1 MAASTAQIQ
10 ELIAPI
16 VIDLGFEFWGLEYQ
30 TQSGAA
36 LLRVFIESPNG
47 ISVDDCAKVSR
58 EVSLLLDVEDPIRSE
73 YRLEVSSPG
82 MSRPFFTLDQYS
94 RYSGFFVKIKL
105 RFAFEG
111 RRQFKGLLAG
121 VENDEVLIRDGED
134 EYSLPFEAIDKGSMI
149 PQFE

>member
-1 MAASTAQIQ
+1 MVASTAQIQ
-10 ELIAPI
+10 ELIAPV

-30 TQSGAA
+30 TKSGAA
-36 LLRVFIESPNG
+36 LLRVFIESPDG

-121 VENDEVLIRDGED
+121 VKNDEVLIRDGED
-134 EYSLPFEAIDKGSMI
+134 EYSLPFEAIDKGSML

>member
-1 MAASTAQIQ
+1 LVASTAQIQ
-10 ELIAPI
+10 ELIAPV

-30 TQSGAA
+30 TKSGAA
-36 LLRVFIESPNG
+36 LLRVFIESPDG

-58 EVSLLLDVEDPIRSE
+58 ELSLLLDVEDPIRSE

-82 MSRPFFTLDQYS
+82 MSRPFYTLDQYS
-94 RYSGFFVKIKL
+94 RYSGFLVKIKL

-121 VENDEVLIRDGED
+121 VKNDEVLIRDGED
-134 EYSLPFEAIDKGSMI
+134 EYSLPFEAIDKGSML

>member
-10 ELIAPI
+10 ELISPI

-36 LLRVFIESPNG
+36 LLRVFIESPDG

-82 MSRPFFTLDQYS
+82 MSRPFFTLDQYC

-121 VENDEVLIRDGED
+121 VENELKHRHSWEKRKLQN
-134 EYSLPFEAIDKGSMI
+134 EHAERLLK
-149 PQFE
+149 

>member
-1 MAASTAQIQ
+1 MVASTAHIQ
-10 ELIAPI
+10 ELIAPT
-16 VIDLGFEFWGLEYQ
+16 VVDMGFEFWGLEYQ
-30 TQSGAA
+30 TQSGSS

-47 ISVDDCAKVSR
+47 ISVDDCAQVSR
-58 EVSLLLDVEDPIRSE
+58 QLSLLLDVEDPIRSE

-82 MSRPFFTLDQYS
+82 MSRPFFTLDQYA
-94 RYSGFFVKIKL
+94 RHSGFFVKVKL

-111 RRQFKGLLAG
+111 RKQFKGLLAG

-134 EYSLPFEAIDKGSMI
+134 EYSLPFEAIEKGSMI

>member
-10 ELIAPI
+10 ELIAPV

-30 TQSGAA
+30 TKSGAA
-36 LLRVFIESPNG
+36 LLRVFIESPDG

-82 MSRPFFTLDQYS
+82 MSRPFYTLDQYS
-94 RYSGFFVKIKL
+94 RYSGFLVKIKL

-121 VENDEVLIRDGED
+121 VKNDEVLIRDGED
-134 EYSLPFEAIDKGSMI
+134 EYSLPFEAIDKGSML

>member
-10 ELIAPI
+10 ELIAPV

-134 EYSLPFEAIDKGSMI
+134 EYSLPFEAIDKGSML

>member
-1 MAASTAQIQ
+1 LVASTAQIQ
-10 ELIAPI
+10 ELIAPV

-30 TQSGAA
+30 TKSGAA
-36 LLRVFIESPNG
+36 LLRVFIESPDG

-58 EVSLLLDVEDPIRSE
+58 ELSLLLDVEDPIRSE

-82 MSRPFFTLDQYS
+82 MSRPFYTLDQYS
-94 RYSGFFVKIKL
+94 RYSGFLVKIKL

-121 VENDEVLIRDGED
+121 GKNDEVLIRDGED
-134 EYSLPFEAIDKGSMI
+134 EYSLPFEAIDKGSML